1 MSNIAQLEPLRMT
14 QISVYNPGR
23 LSDEEI
29 ERIFVA
35 RIKLFELLFQ
45 QIVAEQPNSI
55 PQHLL
60 LIGERGMGKSMLL
73 NRLAVELRK
82 APHHTQFIPLT
93 FPEEQ
98 YDVDRLSKFWLNC
111 LDALADALERIQH
124 PDVAALDADIARWSK
139 DTQDVRQMYDHFKA
153 WSQRV
158 GRRPVLLVDNLSLI
172 FSRINKEEQHQLRAF
187 LMENGTP
194 ILVGATATSIEEVS
208 DYGAPFYDFLKQY
221 TLKKLNFEEAIETLL
236 NLGKLT
242 QNQPFINEIQAKRP
256 RIQALYQLTGG
267 TPRTL
272 TMLFPLVQNG
282 FSDSIQTDL
291 EALMDS
297 STALY
302 KARFEELSDQMQLIL
317 DAVALHWDPVTL
329 ETLREITRLDNAQ
342 LSSPLKRLY
351 DTGWLHRME
360 AYQSKSYAYEISER
374 FFNIWYLMRR
384 SSRRQKRELL
394 CLTKFLGV
402 FYGEDLPGAAKTLL
416 TQRPQHPDHVGLHLA
431 MADAVGDK
439 RLANKLRS
447 NAYGTLLDWG
457 LQDEA
462 VLKNFDIPKEF
473 ISKKEEGHFKK
484 AQEHLKNKAYAEAA
498 QELEYMVKLNKER
511 VETWFMLGNLYR
523 SQLHRYEAAEAA
535 YHTAIKLDGSNA
547 GYWKEL
553 GNLYMLGMNK
563 YEESEQAYLNAIELD
578 ENYAHPWNNLA
589 ILYKNHNR
597 FNEAEYAYKK
607 AIELDE
613 NYAHPWNNLG
623 NLYRDYLNR
632 YAEAEYAYKKA
643 IQLDENFASA
653 RNNLGN
659 LYQYKL
665 NRYAE
670 AEAAYQ
676 KAIQLDENFAYP
688 WNVLGNL
695 YQDHLRRY
703 EEAEQAYLK
712 SIELDELYAPP
723 KHNLIFLYR
732 DKMNRLA
739 EAKVLF
745 EVLKP
750 KDGFM
755 DSYHLHATL
764 FALYDQ
770 NLGIAAEHL
779 EKALSYTDGRLPH
792 YTQDDWWRFA
802 AVAHRLGYGK
812 VVLDTFA
819 RTGYD
824 IQLRPYYEALKAL
837 GEKDP
842 TAYLN
847 SVAVEVREPAGM
859 ILEWIRRY
867 I

>member
-1 MSNIAQLEPLRMT
+1 MSATAALEPLRMT

-45 QIVAEQPNSI
+45 QIVAEQPDSI

-139 DTQDVRQMYDHFKA
+139 DTLDVRQMYDHFKA

-236 NLGKLT
+236 NLGQLT

-256 RIQALYQLTGG
+256 RLKALYQLTGG

-272 TMLFPLVQNG
+272 TMLYPLVQNG

-297 STALY
+297 TTALY
-302 KARFEELSDQMQLIL
+302 KARFEELSDQMQVIL

-402 FYGEDLPGAAKTLL
+402 LYGEDLPGAAKTLL

-431 MADAVGDK
+431 MADAVGDE
-439 RLANKLRS
+439 RLANRLRS
-447 NAYGTLLDWG
+447 NAFDTLLDWG

-473 ISKKEEGHFKK
+473 ISKKEEEHYER
-484 AQEHLKNKAYAEAA
+484 AQKYLEKDAYAEAA
-498 QELEYMVKLNKER
+498 QELECVVKLNKGR
-511 VETWFMLGNLYR
+511 KQAWLTLGNLYR

-535 YHTAIKLDGSNA
+535 YHTAIQLDSTNA
-547 GYWKEL
+547 VYWKEL
-553 GNLYMLGMNK
+553 GNLYMLGMKK
-563 YEESEQAYLNAIELD
+563 YEKAEQAYLKAIELD
-578 ENYAHPWNNLA
+578 GNYAHPWNNLA

-597 FNEAEYAYKK
+597 LNEAEAAYKK
-607 AIELDE
+607 AILLDE
-613 NYAHPWNNLG
+613 NYAHPWYNLG
-623 NLYRDYLNR
+623 NLYMYHLNR
-632 YAEAEYAYKKA
+632 YAEAETAYKKA
-643 IQLDENFASA
+643 TQIDENYTDPWIG
-653 RNNLGN
+653 LGR
-659 LYQYKL
+659 LYNYL
-665 NRYAE
+665 NRPEE
-670 AEAAYQ
+670 AETAYQ
-676 KAIQLDENFAYP
+676 KAILLNENYSSP
-688 WNVLGNL
+688 WNELGNL
-695 YQDHLRRY
+695 YQDHLQRY
-703 EEAEQAYLK
+703 EEAERAYLRT
-712 SIELDELYAPP
+712 IELGGAGDSPQ
-723 KHNLIFLYR
+723 HNLISLYR
-732 DKMNRLA
+732 DKMNRVA
-739 EAKVLF
+739 EAKAIF
-745 EVLKP
+745 ENLQETHLP
-750 KDGFM
+750 DT
-755 DSYHLHATL
+755 YHLHATL
-764 FALYDQ
+764 FALYDH
-770 NLGIAAEHL
+770 NLGIASEHL
-779 EKALSYTDGRLPH
+779 EKALGYTDGRLSLE
-792 YTQDDWWRFA
+792 TQDDWLRFA
-802 AVAHRLGYGK
+802 AVAHRLGYSGMA
-812 VVLDTFA
+812 LDTLV

-837 GEKDP
+837 GEKAP

-867 I
+867 M